1 MDDEIAAL
9 TLQLEEIGIYSQAS
23 KGKHAVDHPP
33 DIEVAYAS
41 FQAELQAYRGFR
53 ADQDLARSIGAAVYA
68 DGPVIADLTSQ
79 EVQSH
84 EDRLFALRTSNSD
97 PECENPGPAASNALS
112 RFVDDWMAAATE
124 SQYAGSVVDFFD
136 DDNETELEAGPSR
149 TSAERQA
156 DALEK
161 LSKHFKCA
169 VCHEYVMSGLT
180 VHLPCNDRYCV
191 NCLKE
196 LFIQATK
203 DETLLPLKCHK
214 KPIPLKLISR
224 HLSADEL
231 AAYERANVEVSSADR
246 TYCSNRKCGR
256 FILPSQIEPGTHRAV
271 CDSCA
276 TATCGI
282 CKNSYHHGLDCPD
295 DPELRETRRVAEESG
310 WKSCYHCGRIV
321 ILRSGCNHMTF
332 VFLLRCL
339 SLRNQAYWFSD
350 AYAKRNFAMFMEKN
364 GRPANVKKRMWT
376 GLKREQRK
384 LWIAMPEEYYRR

>member
-1 MDDEIAAL
+1 MEDEIAAL
-9 TLQLEEIGIYSQAS
+9 TLQLEEIGIYSQAG
-23 KGKHAVDHPP
+23 KGKYAVDHPP

-41 FQAELQAYRGFR
+41 FQAELQTYRDFR
-53 ADQDLARSIGAAVYA
+53 ADQDFARSIGAAVYA
-68 DGPVIADLTSQ
+68 DGPVIADLTAQ

-84 EDRLFALRTSNSD
+84 EDRLFALRTSSSD
-97 PECENPGPAASNALS
+97 PECEKPSPSGSNSVS
-112 RFVDDWMAAATE
+112 RLVDDWMAAATE
-124 SQYAGSVVDFFD
+124 SQYAGSVVDFSD

-149 TSAERQA
+149 TYAERQA

-161 LSKHFKCA
+161 LSKQFKCA
-169 VCHEYVMSGLT
+169 VCHEYIMSGLT

-224 HLSADEL
+224 YLSVDEL
-231 AAYERANVEVSSADR
+231 AAYERANVEVSTADR
-246 TYCSNRKCGR
+246 TYCSNHECGQ
-256 FILPSQIEPGTHRAV
+256 FILPGQVEPGTHRAV
-271 CDSCA
+271 CLSCD
-276 TATCGI
+276 TATCGL

-295 DPELRETRRVAEESG
+295 DPELRQTRKMAEESG

-332 VFLLRCL
+332 VFPLSRLLL
-339 SLRNQAYWFSD
+339 ETIS
-350 AYAKRNFAMFMEKN
+350 
-364 GRPANVKKRMWT
+364 
-376 GLKREQRK
+376 
-384 LWIAMPEEYYRR
+384 